1 MSVITADVVRSLAAF
16 EAGGAPVTT
25 CYLDVDGRRRVR
37 PVDVERG
44 LEHLVR
50 EVADRGVDGSVAED
64 LRRITRFV
72 EHDLERGSARGLAI
86 FSCSARDWWEAVLL
100 PLPVQDRIVV
110 GTSPAVGP
118 LESVVEELRPI
129 AVLLA
134 DRQRA
139 RLFQFA
145 TGELVERTELLD
157 ELPRDYD
164 ERGHSER
171 GDTSP
176 HTDELAAQHLRHA
189 AKVAF
194 EALRD
199 QGDARL
205 AIGGPAESLADLESA
220 LHPYLRE
227 RLVGRLSVPVGVPL
241 PELRDQVL
249 ALEARIERERE
260 AELVA
265 RLRDAVGSGHRGV
278 AGLADTL
285 RALNERRVERLL
297 VSDGYAPGGWRCP
310 ACGTLAA
317 VGRSCPVCSAEM
329 VHVDDVVAE
338 AVHDALAQSCRV
350 EVCVGN
356 ADLDVLGRIGGL
368 LRF

>member
-16 EAGGAPVTT
+16 EAAGAPVTT

-37 PVDVERG
+37 PADVERG

-50 EVADRGVDGSVAED
+50 EVTERGVDGSVADD
-64 LRRITRFV
+64 LRRITDFV
-72 EHDLERGSARGLAI
+72 GRQLDRGSARGLAM
-86 FSCSARDWWEAVLL
+86 FSCSARDWWEVVLL
-100 PLPVQDRIVV
+100 PLPVEDRIVV
-110 GTSPAVGP
+110 GTAPAVGP
-118 LESVVEELRPI
+118 LESIVEELRPI

-139 RLFQFA
+139 RLLQFA
-145 TGELVERTELLD
+145 TGELVEHTELLD
-157 ELPRDYD
+157 ELPRQYD
-164 ERGHSER
+164 ERGHAER
-171 GDTSP
+171 GDVRP
-176 HTDELAAQHLRHA
+176 HTEALAAQHLRHA
-189 AKVAF
+189 AEVAF

-199 QGDARL
+199 RGDARL
-205 AIGGPAESLADLESA
+205 AIGGPAESLTELESA

-227 RLVGRLSVPVGVPL
+227 RLVGRLSLPVTASPAEVR
-241 PELRDQVL
+241 EQVL

-265 RLRDAVGSGHRGV
+265 RLRDAVGSGRRGV

-285 RALNERRVERLL
+285 RALNERRVDRLL
-297 VSDGYAPGGWRCP
+297 VSDGYAEGGWRCRE
-310 ACGTLAA
+310 CGTLAA
-317 VGRSCPVCSAEM
+317 VGRTCPVCSAEM
-329 VHVDDVVAE
+329 LHVDDVVAE